1 MQRSTRSRPTSS
13 HYLNCIRTLGLIA
26 RKDTSA
32 SIHTNK
38 KTKHY
43 FARILPSHITAAFQ
57 KWVFNKEKMAFPLDY
72 DPKFSQCWSEHP
84 RDKVFKAN
92 TIAFSTQFSGFSIYH
107 PIYHENTVL
116 LATRHASTLLLSA
129 QRKQPHSCSSLP
141 GIKRWPRTHK
151 HHSAANTHLCKFL
164 GTIP

>member
-92 TIAFSTQFSGFSIYH
+92 TIAFSSQFFGFSIYH

-116 LATRHASTLLLSA
+116 LATRHA
-129 QRKQPHSCSSLP
+129 
-141 GIKRWPRTHK
+141 IY
-151 HHSAANTHLCKFL
+151 SAAVSTEETATFMLLPSWNKKMTTNPYASFCRKY
-164 GTIP
+164 PPM